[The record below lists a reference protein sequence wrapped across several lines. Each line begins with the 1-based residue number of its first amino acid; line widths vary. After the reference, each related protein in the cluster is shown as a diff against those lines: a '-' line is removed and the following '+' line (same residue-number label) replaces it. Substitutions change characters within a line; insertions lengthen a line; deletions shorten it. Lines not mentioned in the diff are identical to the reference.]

1 MHLEG
6 EDMKRLL
13 VTVGVLLAL
22 ATPVFAQDAEVVADN
37 PEMAAIYTADQ
48 AVRQDVAAT
57 LAAILA
63 GGQES
68 AVRFHA
74 ADMVR
79 RQQVKALLDA
89 GELRTA
95 TDFYSAAL
103 VYQHGDTAE
112 DYLMAHTLAV
122 AALGEGSTE
131 SPWLAAATLDRYL
144 QKIGQPQI
152 YGTQTMVK
160 QGEQPT
166 REPFDHALIPDSIRR
181 VLGVSTRAAEEA
193 RQAQEAATESP
204 ATPE

>member
-1 MHLEG
+1 
-6 EDMKRLL
+6 MKRVLA
-13 VTVGVLLAL
+13 TVGMMLAL
-22 ATPVFAQDAEVVADN
+22 SGPALAQEPEPVADN
-37 PEMAAIYTADQ
+37 PEMAAIYAADQ

-63 GGQES
+63 GGRES

-74 ADMVR
+74 EDAVR

-122 AALGEGSTE
+122 AALGEGSTK

-144 QKIGQPQI
+144 HKIGQPQI

-160 QGEQPT
+160 RGEQPT
-166 REPFDHALIPDSIRR
+166 REPFDHALIPDSIRT

-193 RQAQEAATESP
+193 RQAQEAAAESP

>member
-1 MHLEG
+1 
-6 EDMKRLL
+6 MKRILA
-13 VTVGVLLAL
+13 TAGMILAL
-22 ATPVFAQDAEVVADN
+22 AAPALAQDADVAVADN
-37 PEMAAIYTADQ
+37 PNMAAIYAADQ
-48 AVRQDVAAT
+48 AVRQDVAA
-57 LAAILA
+57 ILA
-63 GGQES
+63 GGRE
-68 AVRFHA
+68 A
-74 ADMVR
+74 ALRIYAQDAVR
-79 RQQVKALLDA
+79 RQEVKALLDA

-112 DYLMAHTLAV
+112 DYLMSHTLAV

-152 YGTQTMVK
+152 YGTQTMVR
-160 QGEQPT
+160 QGQPPT

-193 RQAQEAATESP
+193 RQAKQAAESP
-204 ATPE
+204 VTQE

>member
-1 MHLEG
+1 
-6 EDMKRLL
+6 MKR
-13 VTVGVLLAL
+13 VLATAGMILAL
-22 ATPVFAQDAEVVADN
+22 AAPVLAQDAEPVADN
-37 PEMAAIYTADQ
+37 PDMAAIYAADQ
-48 AVRQDVAAT
+48 AVRQDVAA
-57 LAAILA
+57 ILA
-63 GGQES
+63 GGRE
-68 AVRFHA
+68 A
-74 ADMVR
+74 ALRIYAEDTVR

-152 YGTQTMVK
+152 YGTQTMVR
-160 QGEQPT
+160 QGQPPT

-181 VLGVSTRAAEEA
+181 ILGVSTRGAEEA
-193 RQAQEAATESP
+193 RQAEAAAAEGTAASE
-204 ATPE
+204 

>member
-1 MHLEG
+1 
-6 EDMKRLL
+6 MKRLL

>member
-1 MHLEG
+1 
-6 EDMKRLL
+6 MKRVLA
-13 VTVGVLLAL
+13 TVGMMVALSGPAL
-22 ATPVFAQDAEVVADN
+22 AQEPEPVADN
-37 PEMAAIYTADQ
+37 PEMAAIYAADQ

-63 GGQES
+63 GGRER

-74 ADMVR
+74 EDAVR

-152 YGTQTMVK
+152 YGTQTTVRR
-160 QGEQPT
+160 GEPPT
-166 REPFDHALIPDSIRR
+166 REPFDHALVPDSIRR

-193 RQAQEAATESP
+193 RQADEAATESP